1 FRYYIKGGT
10 TMSVKADQLSTQE
23 YIVRWNQFLERFI
36 VFETVFSEYTRTSKN
51 IIKGRCLVDENL
63 ESLNE
68 YFQRNL
74 RVFKQFIDQATL
86 LNPPKE
92 LREINR
98 QLQLVMTDYVSSA
111 EAMVTAFNEGDELN
125 LYQKLTTSRQQ
136 QKSLRI
142 RISELL
148 NQIAVFKTQAVK

>member
-1 FRYYIKGGT
+1 
-10 TMSVKADQLSTQE
+10 MSVKADQLSTQE

-36 VFETVFSEYTRTSKN
+36 VFETVFSEYTQTSKN
-51 IIKGRCLVDENL
+51 IIKGRCLVGENL

-68 YFQRNL
+68 YFLRNL
-74 RVFKQFIDQATL
+74 RVFKQFIDQVTL

>member
-1 FRYYIKGGT
+1 
-10 TMSVKADQLSTQE
+10 MSVKADQLSTQE

-36 VFETVFSEYTRTSKN
+36 VFETVFSEYTQTSKN

-74 RVFKQFIDQATL
+74 RVFKQFIDQVTL

-98 QLQLVMTDYVSSA
+98 QLQLVMTDYVLSA

-136 QKSLRI
+136 QKSHRI

>member
-1 FRYYIKGGT
+1 
-10 TMSVKADQLSTQE
+10 MSVKADQLSTQE

-51 IIKGRCLVDENL
+51 IIKGRCLVGENL

-74 RVFKQFIDQATL
+74 RVFKQFIDQVTL

-111 EAMVTAFNEGDELN
+111 EAMVTAFNEGNELN

-136 QKSLRI
+136 QKSDRT

>member
-1 FRYYIKGGT
+1 
-10 TMSVKADQLSTQE
+10 MSVKADQLSTQE

-36 VFETVFSEYTRTSKN
+36 VFETVFSEYTQTSKN
-51 IIKGRCLVDENL
+51 IIKGRCLVGENL

-74 RVFKQFIDQATL
+74 RVFKQFIDQVTL

-136 QKSLRI
+136 QKSHRI

>member
-1 FRYYIKGGT
+1 
-10 TMSVKADQLSTQE
+10 MSVKADQLSTQE

-68 YFQRNL
+68 YFQCNL
-74 RVFKQFIDQATL
+74 RVFKQFIDQVTL

-111 EAMVTAFNEGDELN
+111 EAMVTVFNEGDELN

>member
-1 FRYYIKGGT
+1 
-10 TMSVKADQLSTQE
+10 MSVKADQLSTQE

-36 VFETVFSEYTRTSKN
+36 VFETVFSEYTQTSKN

>member
-1 FRYYIKGGT
+1 
-10 TMSVKADQLSTQE
+10 MSVKADQLSTQE

-36 VFETVFSEYTRTSKN
+36 VFETVFSEYTQTSKN

-74 RVFKQFIDQATL
+74 RVFKQFIDQVTL

-111 EAMVTAFNEGDELN
+111 EAMVTVFNEGDELN

>member
-1 FRYYIKGGT
+1 
-10 TMSVKADQLSTQE
+10 MSVKADQLSTQE

-36 VFETVFSEYTRTSKN
+36 VFETVFSEYTQTSKN
-51 IIKGRCLVDENL
+51 IIKGRCLVGENL

-74 RVFKQFIDQATL
+74 RVFKQFIDQVTL

-142 RISELL
+142 RISALGP
-148 NQIAVFKTQAVK
+148 VKLTNEII

>member
-1 FRYYIKGGT
+1 
-10 TMSVKADQLSTQE
+10 MSVKADQLSTQE

-36 VFETVFSEYTRTSKN
+36 VFETVFSEYTQTSKN
-51 IIKGRCLVDENL
+51 IIKGRCLVGENL

-74 RVFKQFIDQATL
+74 QVFKQFIDQVTL

>member
-1 FRYYIKGGT
+1 
-10 TMSVKADQLSTQE
+10 MSVKADQLSTQE

-36 VFETVFSEYTRTSKN
+36 VFETVFSEYTQTSKN

-136 QKSLRI
+136 QKSDRI

>member
-1 FRYYIKGGT
+1 
-10 TMSVKADQLSTQE
+10 MSVKADQLSTQE

-36 VFETVFSEYTRTSKN
+36 VFETVFSEYTQTSKN

-74 RVFKQFIDQATL
+74 RVFKQFIDQVTL

-136 QKSLRI
+136 QKSHRI

>member
-1 FRYYIKGGT
+1 
-10 TMSVKADQLSTQE
+10 MSVKADQLSTQE

-36 VFETVFSEYTRTSKN
+36 VFETVFSEYTQTSKN
-51 IIKGRCLVDENL
+51 IIKGRCLVGENL
-63 ESLNE
+63 ESLDE

-74 RVFKQFIDQATL
+74 RVFKQFIDQVTL

>member
-1 FRYYIKGGT
+1 
-10 TMSVKADQLSTQE
+10 MSVKADQLSTQE

-36 VFETVFSEYTRTSKN
+36 VFETVFSEYTQTSKN

-74 RVFKQFIDQATL
+74 RVFKQFIDQVTL

-136 QKSLRI
+136 QKSHQI

>member
-1 FRYYIKGGT
+1 
-10 TMSVKADQLSTQE
+10 MSVKADQLSTQE

-36 VFETVFSEYTRTSKN
+36 VFETVFSEYTQTSKN

-68 YFQRNL
+68 YFQHNL
-74 RVFKQFIDQATL
+74 RVFKQFIDQVTL

>member
-1 FRYYIKGGT
+1 
-10 TMSVKADQLSTQE
+10 MSVKADQLSTQE

-36 VFETVFSEYTRTSKN
+36 VFETVFSEYTQTSKN

-136 QKSLRI
+136 QKSDRT

>member
-1 FRYYIKGGT
+1 
-10 TMSVKADQLSTQE
+10 MSVKADQLSTQE

-36 VFETVFSEYTRTSKN
+36 VFETVFSEYTQTSKN

-74 RVFKQFIDQATL
+74 RVFKQFIDQVTL

>member
-1 FRYYIKGGT
+1 
-10 TMSVKADQLSTQE
+10 M
-23 YIVRWNQFLERFI
+23 
-36 VFETVFSEYTRTSKN
+36 FETVFSEYTQTSKN

-63 ESLNE
+63 GSLNE

-74 RVFKQFIDQATL
+74 RVFKRFIDQVTL

-98 QLQLVMTDYVSSA
+98 QLQLIMTDYVASA
-111 EAMVTAFNEGDELN
+111 EAMVTAFNEGDELD

-136 QKSLRI
+136 QKRYRL

-148 NQIAVFKTQAVK
+148 NQIAVVKPQAVK

>member
-1 FRYYIKGGT
+1 
-10 TMSVKADQLSTQE
+10 MSVKADQLSAQE
-23 YIVRWNQFLERFI
+23 YIVQWNQFLERFI
-36 VFETVFSEYTRTSKN
+36 VFETVFSEYTQTSKN

-63 ESLNE
+63 GSLNE

-74 RVFKQFIDQATL
+74 RVFKRFIDQVTL

-98 QLQLVMTDYVSSA
+98 QLQLIMTDYVASA
-111 EAMVTAFNEGDELN
+111 EAMVTAFNEGDELD

-136 QKSLRI
+136 QKRYRL

-148 NQIAVFKTQAVK
+148 NQIAVVKPQAVK

>member
-1 FRYYIKGGT
+1 
-10 TMSVKADQLSTQE
+10 MSVKADQLSTQE

-36 VFETVFSEYTRTSKN
+36 VFETVFSEYTQTSKN
-51 IIKGRCLVDENL
+51 IIKGRCLVGENL

-74 RVFKQFIDQATL
+74 RVFKQFIDQVTL

>member
-1 FRYYIKGGT
+1 
-10 TMSVKADQLSTQE
+10 MSVKADQLSTQE

-36 VFETVFSEYTRTSKN
+36 VFETVFSEYTQTSKN
-51 IIKGRCLVDENL
+51 IIQGRCLVDENL

-74 RVFKQFIDQATL
+74 RVFKQFIDQVTL

-136 QKSLRI
+136 QKSHRI

>member
-1 FRYYIKGGT
+1 
-10 TMSVKADQLSTQE
+10 MSVKADQLSTQE

-36 VFETVFSEYTRTSKN
+36 VFETVFSEYTQTSKN
-51 IIKGRCLVDENL
+51 ITKGRCLVGENL

-74 RVFKQFIDQATL
+74 RVFKQFIDQVTL
-86 LNPPKE
+86 PNPPKE

-142 RISELL
+142 CISELL

>member
-1 FRYYIKGGT
+1 
-10 TMSVKADQLSTQE
+10 MSVKADQLSTQE

-36 VFETVFSEYTRTSKN
+36 VFETVFSEYTQTSKN

-74 RVFKQFIDQATL
+74 RVFKQFIDQVTL

-136 QKSLRI
+136 QKSDRT

>member
-1 FRYYIKGGT
+1 
-10 TMSVKADQLSTQE
+10 MSVKADQLSTQE

-36 VFETVFSEYTRTSKN
+36 VFETVFSEYTQTSKN

-68 YFQRNL
+68 CFQRNL
-74 RVFKQFIDQATL
+74 RVFKQFIDQVTL

-136 QKSLRI
+136 QKSDRI